1 MEINRRDFF
10 KVGVFSAGTLF
21 APRLWGDIAAETVA
35 EQPWEGPPGQENEVL
50 SVCQMC
56 PNGCGIRVRIYEGRA
71 IKIEG
76 IPGHPLN
83 NGSLCPRGQ
92 SALQL
97 LYHPRRLAYP
107 VLNKGARGKGG
118 SQKMTR
124 EETVGLLAEK
134 IGDLVSQRQTH
145 RLVIVSGSHSD
156 TDDLILR
163 RFCDA
168 VGTPNYLKIE
178 SLGRRSRSMAMGLTQ
193 GIFKP
198 PSIDWSNCNFIM
210 FFGAEPGNSD
220 ISPMWLLRGFGELRQ
235 GRAGRRAKIVHVS
248 THFSPFSSKVDD
260 WIKINPGTYGALA
273 LGIAN
278 IIISEEKYDADFIE
292 HFTLGF
298 EQFKEVDGTLRPG
311 FKEHVLENYEPAK
324 VSSITGVPEAT
335 IIRLADEFSS
345 NRPSVAYGGD
355 GPASYSNAVTELVA
369 IHSLNAL
376 IGSVDVP
383 GGVLIQ
389 RDPPL
394 RMPEKVSNNS
404 LFSHNLNQPPVD
416 NSIRS
421 SNLPV
426 YKAGSNLPMRLSDN
440 SPYPVEVLVLVD
452 YDPLEE
458 APGPNYW
465 REAFK
470 QIPFVV
476 SFSNFSDE
484 TSRLCDLTI
493 PPGTFLERWDGKS
506 VDSSTGF
513 PVWGLSRPVLETPLG
528 GIDPASFFMKLS
540 KSMGHQ
546 IASAFPWQ
554 SIEELL
560 KEMAADLN
568 PSPGQVN
575 PWDEIAAKGYWSQ
588 GPYSFGRQ
596 REVYQ
601 TRGNRFNFFMYSLE
615 AAGTHLRAAVYANG
629 AKAGT
634 DLAQTAFLPNHIP
647 AEFENWDTR
656 ELFYLELF
664 GTTLSGHG
672 RHFSLE
678 GLRELQE
685 LDLNRSW
692 GLWLL
697 VNPRTA
703 SKLNLSDNDAVW
715 VESNHGKL
723 PARVKKVEGISEDS
737 VGMIFGQDK
746 GTEHSHAIS
755 NSAMSLVGEN
765 ISPLGGGL
773 CWATTRVRILR
784 A

>member
-1 MEINRRDFF
+1 
-10 KVGVFSAGTLF
+10 
-21 APRLWGDIAAETVA
+21 
-35 EQPWEGPPGQENEVL
+35 
-50 SVCQMC
+50 
-56 PNGCGIRVRIYEGRA
+56 
-71 IKIEG
+71 
-76 IPGHPLN
+76 
-83 NGSLCPRGQ
+83 
-92 SALQL
+92 
-97 LYHPRRLAYP
+97 
-107 VLNKGARGKGG
+107 
-118 SQKMTR
+118 
-124 EETVGLLAEK
+124 
-134 IGDLVSQRQTH
+134 
-145 RLVIVSGSHSD
+145 
-156 TDDLILR
+156 
-163 RFCDA
+163 
-168 VGTPNYLKIE
+168 
-178 SLGRRSRSMAMGLTQ
+178 
-193 GIFKP
+193 
-198 PSIDWSNCNFIM
+198 
-210 FFGAEPGNSD
+210 
-220 ISPMWLLRGFGELRQ
+220 
-235 GRAGRRAKIVHVS
+235 
-248 THFSPFSSKVDD
+248 
-260 WIKINPGTYGALA
+260 
-273 LGIAN
+273 
-278 IIISEEKYDADFIE
+278 
-292 HFTLGF
+292 
-298 EQFKEVDGTLRPG
+298 
-311 FKEHVLENYEPAK
+311 
-324 VSSITGVPEAT
+324 
-335 IIRLADEFSS
+335 
-345 NRPSVAYGGD
+345 
-355 GPASYSNAVTELVA
+355 
-369 IHSLNAL
+369 
-376 IGSVDVP
+376 
-383 GGVLIQ
+383 
-389 RDPPL
+389 
-394 RMPEKVSNNS
+394 
-404 LFSHNLNQPPVD
+404 
-416 NSIRS
+416 
-421 SNLPV
+421 
-426 YKAGSNLPMRLSDN
+426 
-440 SPYPVEVLVLVD
+440 
-452 YDPLEE
+452 
-458 APGPNYW
+458 
-465 REAFK
+465 
-470 QIPFVV
+470 
-476 SFSNFSDE
+476 
-484 TSRLCDLTI
+484 
-493 PPGTFLERWDGKS
+493 
-506 VDSSTGF
+506 
-513 PVWGLSRPVLETPLG
+513 
-528 GIDPASFFMKLS
+528 
-540 KSMGHQ
+540 MGHQ